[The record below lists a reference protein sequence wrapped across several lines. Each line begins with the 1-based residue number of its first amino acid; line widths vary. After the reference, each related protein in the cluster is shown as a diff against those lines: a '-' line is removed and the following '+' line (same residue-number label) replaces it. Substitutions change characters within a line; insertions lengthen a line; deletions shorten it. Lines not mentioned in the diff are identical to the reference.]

1 MEAVAEAATIGEAAA
16 VSLETE
22 IIGEDVEE
30 DCWEV
35 DWGGRSFATVLAFLA
50 RFLRAAANEDVLS
63 ALVPARLFNNY

>member
-1 MEAVAEAATIGEAAA
+1 MEAVTEAATIGEAAA

-35 DWGGRSFATVLAFLA
+35 D
-50 RFLRAAANEDVLS
+50 
-63 ALVPARLFNNY
+63 